1 MTFVNNTLKN
11 MDSNFCVFILTHG
24 RPDNV
29 LTYKT
34 LMKCNYTGK
43 VFFIVDDED
52 KTADKYRANFGSDN
66 VIVFNK
72 KQIADITD
80 EGNNFDNRKVIL
92 HARNACFDIAKQLGI
107 TYFIQ
112 LDDDYYE
119 FIYKFKGSKGQVMIK
134 DIDRVFTMLLGFY
147 KSTPCTSI
155 AFAQTGD
162 FIGGIDNGKG
172 VYRFNKRKCINSF
185 ICSTEREFKF
195 VGSLNEDVNT
205 YTVLASRGAL
215 FLTIPVIAINQKDTQ
230 TQKGG
235 MTDAYLLSGTYVKSF
250 TTVLMQPSSVCVSM
264 MNANHKRLHHSISW
278 KHTVPQII
286 DPCHKK

>member
-92 HARNACFDIAKQLGI
+92 HARNACIVTGKQ
-107 TYFIQ
+107 
-112 LDDDYYE
+112 
-119 FIYKFKGSKGQVMIK
+119 
-134 DIDRVFTMLLGFY
+134 
-147 KSTPCTSI
+147 
-155 AFAQTGD
+155 
-162 FIGGIDNGKG
+162 IGRAH
-172 VYRFNKRKCINSF
+172 V
-185 ICSTEREFKF
+185 
-195 VGSLNEDVNT
+195 
-205 YTVLASRGAL
+205 
-215 FLTIPVIAINQKDTQ
+215 
-230 TQKGG
+230 
-235 MTDAYLLSGTYVKSF
+235 
-250 TTVLMQPSSVCVSM
+250 
-264 MNANHKRLHHSISW
+264 
-278 KHTVPQII
+278 
-286 DPCHKK
+286 